1 MRIVRIILIIVGL
14 AATIC
19 CLYMGK
25 FALAAFNFAAALMN
39 FHFLFEEWR

>member
-1 MRIVRIILIIVGL
+1 VKIVRIVLIIIGI

-25 FALAAFNFAAALMN
+25 YALAAFNFAVALMN
-39 FHFLFEEWR
+39 FHYLFEEWR